1 MQCCESG
8 MIYSIPDQD
17 PAQTFKEFRIQE
29 KVPDLD
35 PTSIML
41 NNIRKLLGNNF

>member
-35 PTSIML
+35 PTSITVL
-41 NNIRKLLGNNF
+41 YVKQY